1 MWRLAHDPVRS
12 SLHARKPVAIVKENI
27 TLKKGVPMKVMWL
40 KQGLTGS
47 AQESAVVAAG
57 AGSGA

>member
-1 MWRLAHDPVRS
+1 MWRLAHDSVRS
-12 SLHARKPVAIVKENI
+12 ILHARKPVAIVKENI

-47 AQESAVVAAG
+47 GQESAVVAAG
-57 AGSGA
+57 ASSGA